1 MKTRRHGLVTPVK
14 GLPVPLDLSASPDTC
29 DDPHCCCHT
38 DPSGPWF
45 VERDEPSR
53 AEPPALHTRTP
64 WPLRYG
70 ASSLDLRH
78 DGTMP
83 SSAPSM
89 RCFGTGN
96 PLYEEYHDQEWGR
109 PVVGEAALLERLV
122 LEAFQCG
129 LSWSLVLRRR
139 AELRE
144 AFACFDPVLLAAYDD
159 VDVERLMTDTRVI
172 RNRRKIEAAIANARA
187 TVALHDAGRTLAEL
201 IESHRPAVHA
211 RPRTFDDMPANTPES
226 KALAKD
232 LVKAGFRFVGPTTVY
247 ATMQAIGLVNDH
259 LVGCPAGDEIDA
271 A

>member
-1 MKTRRHGLVTPVK
+1 MVPFDLFTP
-14 GLPVPLDLSASPDTC
+14 PSAC
-29 DDPHCCCHT
+29 DDPYCRCHG
-38 DPSGPWF
+38 DLSGPWF
-45 VERDEPSR
+45 VDDV
-53 AEPPALHTRTP
+53 APPPQGCPVHPIRQP

-70 ASSLDLRH
+70 TSSLDLGH

-83 SSAPSM
+83 SSTPSL

-96 PLYEEYHDQEWGR
+96 PLYEAYHDQEWGR
-109 PVVGEAALLERLV
+109 PVVGETALLERLA

-139 AELRE
+139 PGLRE
-144 AFACFDPVLLAAYDD
+144 ALAGFDPGALAAYDAT
-159 VDVERLMTDTRVI
+159 DVERLMTDARVI